1 MKPTRQQIEAFKSI
15 YDRPLSYAPMFKN
28 GPVAPTYLQAVCHRT
43 ANHTP
48 CIRLLYGRVVRDVA
62 RHRNRWIHS
71 QLITEKS

>member
-15 YDRPLSYAPMFKN
+15 YDRPLEK
-28 GPVAPTYLQAVCHRT
+28 RT
-43 ANHTP
+43 CRPNISATSANHTP